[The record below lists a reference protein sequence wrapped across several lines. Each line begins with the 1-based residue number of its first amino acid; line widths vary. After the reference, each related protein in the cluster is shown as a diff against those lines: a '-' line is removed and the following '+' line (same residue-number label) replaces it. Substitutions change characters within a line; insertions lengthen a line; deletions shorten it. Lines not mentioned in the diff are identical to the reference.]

1 MSFPHAYQGMKFH
14 FIPIPFSQ
22 YASKGAILCFPGTMT
37 DILVSVFGHPVQNK
51 GPNFFLKI
59 QLNI

>member
-1 MSFPHAYQGMKFH
+1 MPYQGKNFH
-14 FIPIPFSQ
+14 FIPNPFSQ
-22 YASKGAILCFPGTMT
+22 YATKGATLSFPGTMT
-37 DILVSVFGHPVQNK
+37 DILISVLGHSAQNK